1 MKNKKFLIV
10 LFSICLIA
18 MTALFVSCGDG
29 DSASSD
35 SYGSDDTG
43 SKTKISL
50 SIDKLTLARYSDY
63 TLTVK
68 YTGEGE
74 VVWSSSDE
82 RIATVENGYVVALNN
97 GETVITA
104 AVGEAKAECMVS
116 VNETEGLAPVLCVSD
131 ETAINIFNSSDY
143 ELTPYVLFDGR
154 KYQAES
160 LSFESSDKNV
170 ADVDKN
176 GKVTAKAYGTADITV
191 TGNWRGVSSDV
202 LAAVVSFKVIP
213 DVSIIVKNAEGVS
226 IESVAV
232 YSLSELDGQTFK
244 NSESFTV
251 TVEDNRN
258 AIENPDV
265 KWTIAD
271 GGENLIT
278 LKNGVLQSEGIA
290 GETTITAS
298 ATVNGEVYSTQ
309 PIKVEVL
316 KPVVEKQINKDAD
329 LYKQKFA
336 SDFSDIFTDG
346 KAIVDICDVTGD
358 KFDIGYTADGETD
371 FSNSGIT
378 PGERKWVVYND
389 AYGYEINVIAASI
402 VIRSANDF
410 VDMYDA
416 TCKGV
421 WKYEGYIIL
430 DSDIDFAGF
439 DYNSAKKASTW
450 WSNRGSAS
458 SAGFFINTTL
468 GNAEEYGGVT
478 AAVTRWLGRADG
490 FTGTF
495 DGRGHIVKNLSVEL
509 YGLFPNIKEG
519 SVFKNV
525 AFVNAD
531 VKTSSAVISSAVEG
545 TVENVYI
552 EVSADNTWL
561 SIGYIGGVTMALGS
575 TAKLKNV
582 VVAANFTSPD
592 KTREDGAKTVSE
604 CGAIA
609 AAYKNGATLE
619 NVYAI
624 ANAGG
629 LFGTYTTNIGGDGYN
644 GSLKAYTE
652 VTSEIKPAGGFV
664 GFDDKYWN
672 TNDIFPIFKNA
683 IDFTAD
689 KTMVVAGGNDN
700 VIKISSASAYADF
713 ELANVPENLAGYL
726 TLDKDGKTATVTV
739 SPEIISEIAV
749 NGRASFTVRVKYR
762 GTSSAIKEQEIQ
774 IVRFNEI
781 DGLTVTKGTANGAGF
796 ATGETGLTSADE
808 TAYLTVL
815 AGGITINGE
824 DLDGYRVKY
833 DFAKKILYVEKIDGE
848 FEKGSLLAL
857 KAGTIFSLG
866 EQGFAVSSDFEQ
878 IMVGDGNGLDSGDW
892 CAIENLA
899 IDCGNWG
906 SAGQVRF
913 HHSDLGLAEG
923 TEGRIVSGQ
932 VLKNGVAFT
941 DYSHVKYGTDNST
954 RFEYNFGDY
963 DVVTVKA
970 GLIVNYGSACYRFT
984 NDYSLVNLPVVQN
997 APNAGGCLGY
1007 GGGTWATPWTVN
1019 KMSAWGNGSR
1029 IQFNCSQIP
1038 APDGTL
1044 NNGEVNAYTQNVYSD
1059 WVTGKSSVVL
1069 IRNGEEIALNSSTDY
1084 QIWYHSSAQFGT
1096 SFSISMLSGSSIK
1109 FVEGDIVKVKKGTVI
1124 SFKVNGV
1131 DMFFAITEDVSQIN
1145 VGSEKGIW
1153 GGDWY
1158 FLEEVTVTRAAWGNT
1173 AQVRFNHEEIDA
1185 SGTGTIMNSGY
1196 LFKNGEAFVPT
1207 NVIYFPEPNNNSTF
1221 STGFEGTFA
1230 EGDVITIKAGLLIKY
1245 NDKCYRFTNTFSLKN
1260 MGAGNGDAWG
1270 DWKPCDNP
1278 EGI

>member
-1 MKNKKFLIV
+1 MKNKKFLII
-10 LFSICLIA
+10 LFSICLTA
-18 MTALFVSCGDG
+18 MSALFVSCGNG
-29 DSASSD
+29 EPVSSG
-35 SYGSDDTG
+35 SYGSDDVG
-43 SKTKISL
+43 GKTKISL
-50 SIDKLTLARYSDY
+50 SIDKITLARYSDY

-82 RIATVENGYVVALNN
+82 RVATVENGYVVALNN
-97 GETVITA
+97 GEAVITA
-104 AVGEAKAECMVS
+104 TVGEAKAECGVS
-116 VNETEGLAPVLCVSD
+116 VNETEGLTPVLCVSD
-131 ETAINIFNSSDY
+131 ENTINIFNSSDY
-143 ELTPYVLFDGR
+143 ELTPYVLFDGK

-160 LSFESSDKNV
+160 LIFESSDKNV

-176 GKVTAKAYGTADITV
+176 GTVTAKAYGTVAITV
-191 TGNWRGVSSDV
+191 TGKWRGVSSDV
-202 LAAVVSFKVIP
+202 LVAVVNFKVIP
-213 DVSIIVKNAEGVS
+213 DVSITVKNAEGDS
-226 IESVAV
+226 IESFSV
-232 YSLSELDGQTFK
+232 YALSELDGQTFK
-244 NSESFTV
+244 NSETFIV
-251 TVEDNRN
+251 AVEDNRH

-265 KWTIAD
+265 EWMIAE
-271 GGENLIT
+271 GGENLIS
-278 LKNGVLQSEGIA
+278 LSGGVLKSKGIA
-290 GETTITAS
+290 GETTVIAS

-329 LYKQKFA
+329 LYRQKFA

-346 KAIVDICDVTGD
+346 KAIAAIYDITGD
-358 KFDIGYTADGETD
+358 KFDIGYTTDGEAD
-371 FSNSGIT
+371 FSNNGIT

-389 AYGYEINVIAASI
+389 AYGYEINVLAASI
-402 VIRSANDF
+402 VIRTASDF

-421 WKYEGYIIL
+421 WKYEGYIVL
-430 DSDIDFAGF
+430 DADIDFAGF
-439 DYNSAKKASTW
+439 DYNSEKKASVW

-458 SAGFFINTTL
+458 SAGFFINTTQ

-495 DGRGHIVKNLSVEL
+495 DGRGHIIKNLSVEL

-531 VKTSSAVISSAVEG
+531 VKTSSAVISAAIEG

-561 SIGYIGGVTMALGS
+561 KIGYIGGVTMALGS

-592 KTREDGAKTVSE
+592 TVREDGEKTVSE

-609 AAYKNGATLE
+609 AAYKNGAMLE
-619 NVYAI
+619 NVYALS
-624 ANAGG
+624 NTGG
-629 LFGTYTTNIGGDGYN
+629 LFGTYTNNIGGDGYN
-644 GSLKAYTE
+644 GSLKAYAE
-652 VTSEIKPAGGFV
+652 ITSEIKPEGGFV

-683 IDFTAD
+683 IDFVAD
-689 KTMVVAGGNDN
+689 KTVVVAGGNDN
-700 VIKISSASAYADF
+700 EIKLSSASSYADF
-713 ELANVPENLAGYL
+713 ELANVPENLAGYF

-749 NGRASFTVRVKYR
+749 NGRASFTVCIKYR
-762 GTSSAIKEQEIQ
+762 GTSSAIKEYEIQ

-781 DGLTVTKGTANGAGF
+781 DGLTVAKGSANGAGF
-796 ATGETGLTSADE
+796 ATGETGLTSEGE

-815 AGGITINGE
+815 AGGVTVNGE
-824 DLDGYRVKY
+824 DLVGYKIKY
-833 DFAKKILYVEKIDGE
+833 DFAQKALYVENTNGA
-848 FEKGSLLAL
+848 FEKGSLLTL

-866 EQGFAVSSDFEQ
+866 EQGFAISSDFEQ
-878 IMVGDGNGLDSGDW
+878 VMVGDGKGLDSGDW
-892 CAIENLA
+892 CAIENLT

-913 HHSDLGLAEG
+913 HHSNLGLEEG
-923 TEGRIVSGQ
+923 FEGKVISGQ
-932 VLKNGVAFT
+932 VLKNGNEFT

-984 NDYSLVNLPVVQN
+984 NDYSLVNLPVVQD

-1007 GGGTWATPWTVN
+1007 GGGTWAAPWTVN
-1019 KMSAWGNGSR
+1019 KTSAWGNASR
-1029 IQFNCSQIP
+1029 IQFNCSPIP

-1044 NNGEVNAYTQNVYSD
+1044 ADGQVNAYTQNVYSD

-1069 IRNGEEIALNSSTDY
+1069 IRNGEEIALNSTTDY

-1109 FVEGDIVKVKKGTVI
+1109 FAEGDIVKIKKGTVI

-1145 VGSEKGIW
+1145 VGSGKGIW
-1153 GGDWY
+1153 EGDWC

-1185 SGTGTIMNSGY
+1185 SGIGAIMNSGY
-1196 LFKNGEAFVPT
+1196 LFKNGETFVPT

-1221 STGFEGTFA
+1221 STAFEGTFA
-1230 EGDVITIKAGLLIKY
+1230 EGDVITVKAGLLVKY
-1245 NDKCYRFTNTFSLKN
+1245 GDKCYRFTNTFSLKN

-1278 EGI
+1278 QGI